1 MSLPERYI
9 SFARII
15 LIFFRKGGL
24 QPLQPPRPVR
34 WWLPQII
41 HVRFPAEN
49 KKKWSKKWVQSTPW
63 LNIFVQIYGQ
73 IQLLFL
79 LTILCLLS
87 WPLSA
92 FSKKSNSQVRTNLR
106 QKGTGKSSLKVTC
119 ILTMKSTVRFRK
131 VAFARGHK
139 NDQNRKLTLTFSLWW
154 LLSHAEAGMKKG
166 KLGLNI
172 LLLIYWLK
180 LLDCTC
186 WIYVYNKCLKF
197 VSHKLCYT
205 QQPLTMIGLY
215 AFVF

>member
-1 MSLPERYI
+1 MSVFPLKIKRNGQRNE
-9 SFARII
+9 FKVHHGW
-15 LIFFRKGGL
+15 IFSYKSTD
-24 QPLQPPRPVR
+24 
-34 WWLPQII
+34 
-41 HVRFPAEN
+41 RFNCYSYSRFCAC
-49 KKKWSKKWVQSTPW
+49 WVGHY
-63 LNIFVQIYGQ
+63 LR
-73 IQLLFL
+73 L
-79 LTILCLLS
+79 
-87 WPLSA
+87 A
-92 FSKKSNSQVRTNLR
+92 SKKSNSQVRTNLR

-119 ILTMKSTVRFRK
+119 ILTMKSKVRFRK

-215 AFVF
+215 AFFFLNQLIGRGCSSDFKR

>member
-24 QPLQPPRPVR
+24 QPLQPLRPVR

-63 LNIFVQIYGQ
+63 LNIFVQIYRQ

-119 ILTMKSTVRFRK
+119 ILTMKSKVRFRK

-139 NDQNRKLTLTFSLWW
+139 NDQNRKHSRFHFGGFSVMQKLVW
-154 LLSHAEAGMKKG
+154 KKA
-166 KLGLNI
+166 N
-172 LLLIYWLK
+172 
-180 LLDCTC
+180 
-186 WIYVYNKCLKF
+186 
-197 VSHKLCYT
+197 
-205 QQPLTMIGLY
+205 
-215 AFVF
+215 